1 MQDYPTL
8 RGSSGKSNSNK
19 GTAGAITMLHNW
31 LLVVTVSDG
40 EVSKVFLVHHTAAAY
55 KSSDRNTAGCSVT
68 HVWSTAGICY
78 ELSCGCQNRS
88 SPPTAHMFH
97 AAAMT
102 KWIPNTKQLQYRD
115 TSGSTTELIKYFC
128 VGEKWKRT
136 LHFLHVLGY
145 FHCKITRSAP
155 HNDSYWNRK
164 YGCSPD
170 LRNGFS
176 NYPVVDN
183 NLIPQD
189 DCSLL

>member
-78 ELSCGCQNRS
+78 ELSCGGQNRS
-88 SPPTAHMFH
+88 SPHSTYISCSSYGKVNNKHQTITLSWH
-97 AAAMT
+97 
-102 KWIPNTKQLQYRD
+102 KQVNNRAYEIFLR
-115 TSGSTTELIKYFC
+115 G
-128 VGEKWKRT
+128 WK
-136 LHFLHVLGY
+136 V
-145 FHCKITRSAP
+145 KA
-155 HNDSYWNRK
+155 
-164 YGCSPD
+164 
-170 LRNGFS
+170 
-176 NYPVVDN
+176 
-183 NLIPQD
+183 NL
-189 DCSLL
+189 SLLTCFGVFPL